1 MKNILRGF
9 GGLAGWAILLG
20 VSAQAWWIQP
30 PRSAGEPRKLAP
42 YVVSPI
48 SVVDK
53 MLAAASLR
61 RGEVLYDLG
70 CGDGRIVVAAA
81 KNFGARAVGVEIS
94 ESLAKRARDQAQTLG
109 LQDQVKIITGDM
121 LTVDLSQ
128 ANVVSLYLMTE
139 ANDTLRPKLERELK
153 PGARVVSLE
162 FKMRGWKPSHVEKVD
177 LHNHPYMIYVYE
189 MPQR

>member
-1 MKNILRGF
+1 MKKTLSRF
-9 GGLAGWAILLG
+9 AGLAACLMLWG
-20 VSAQAWWIQP
+20 VSAPGQWIQP

-53 MLAAASLR
+53 MLSAADLR

-70 CGDGRIVVAAA
+70 CGDGRIVLSAAR
-81 KNFGARAVGVEIS
+81 NFGARAVGVEIS
-94 ESLAKRARDQAQTLG
+94 ESLANRAREQARSQG
-109 LQDQVKIITGDM
+109 LNEQVKIITGDM
-121 LTVDLSQ
+121 LDVDLSP

-162 FKMRGWKPSHVEKVD
+162 FKMRGWKASHVEKVD
-177 LHNHPYMIYVYE
+177 LHNHPYMIYVYQ